1 MKVAGYRVEPGE
13 VSRVLGG
20 HPAVHHAVVVA
31 REDIS
36 GHKRLVGF
44 VSPRDGDRA
53 DAEEL
58 RSYLLDRLPAY
69 MVPAVIELLPEDC
82 R

>member
-1 MKVAGYRVEPGE
+1 M
-13 VSRVLGG
+13 
-20 HPAVHHAVVVA
+20 VVA

-69 MVPAVIELLPEDC
+69 MVPAVIELLPEPAAD
-82 R
+82 RTRQGRPRRPARA